1 MIDKIVQEFEEKFT
15 VLEKGNSDGS
25 FTLEVGQKIETSDER
40 ASSYIRNALSTLISK
55 QIEAIEG
62 EKQDILD
69 ETPVDIWEKQVS
81 YNEGINRAIGILKT
95 FK

>member
-1 MIDKIVQEFEEKFT
+1 MEFLGDRSFVSEKLV
-15 VLEKGNSDGS
+15 VLE
-25 FTLEVGQKIETSDER
+25 F
-40 ASSYIRNALSTLISK
+40 IRQSLSTLISK

-81 YNEGINRAIGILKT
+81 YNEGINRAITILKT

>member
-1 MIDKIVQEFEEKFT
+1 MQIEQIITEFDKKFPNRMEFLGDRSFVSEKLV
-15 VLEKGNSDGS
+15 VLE
-25 FTLEVGQKIETSDER
+25 F
-40 ASSYIRNALSTLISK
+40 IRQSLSTLISK

-81 YNEGINRAIGILKT
+81 YNEGINRAITILKT